1 LKTRAVIDVSA
12 LPTWGFGSKSP
23 IWWGTLAYI
32 GIETSGFG
40 LAMASYLY
48 LAQKAQEWPL
58 AAPPPNLLPGTIMTG
73 VLVLSLLPN
82 YVLKRSARA
91 SWLGSTR
98 FGLVVM
104 SVFGILPLIIR
115 VFEFPALN
123 VYWDTNA
130 YGSIVWLLLGL
141 HTLHIGTDAV
151 DTFVL
156 TALMFTRNGRMERR
170 FSDVNDNAVYWDFVV
185 ISWLPIYGLIYWFPR
200 LVG

>member
-1 LKTRAVIDVSA
+1 MPCTATRTFVADGLGLDDDPCCVE
-12 LPTWGFGSKSP
+12 GS
-23 IWWGTLAYI
+23 LI

-48 LAQKAQEWPL
+48 LALKAQEWPL